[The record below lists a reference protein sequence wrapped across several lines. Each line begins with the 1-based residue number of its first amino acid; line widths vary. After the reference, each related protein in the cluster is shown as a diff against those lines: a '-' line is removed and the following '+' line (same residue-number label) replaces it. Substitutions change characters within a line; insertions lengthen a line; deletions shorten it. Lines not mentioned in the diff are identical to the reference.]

1 MLTNS
6 HFEQINDRL
15 ESGEKWSNGWIN
27 RTFIS
32 TISSEQWGTYKDSL
46 GNTIDTMLPSKLYA
60 LIKACDVAKKKNIH
74 KESSIPT
81 MSNIPIVNKEAN
93 FTMKQQGGQQRRN
106 KKGKFYEKR
115 PYSQKHPSREYIV
128 KLKKEFGDNYIE
140 CSHCHWLG
148 HTFASCRKCRNKRQ
162 FNKPSGNNQCCHQPE
177 NQNHQE

>member
-6 HFEQINDRL
+6 HFEQINDCL

-46 GNTIDTMLPSKLYA
+46 GNTIDTMLPSELYA

-81 MSNIPIVNKEAN
+81 MSNIPVVNKEAN
-93 FTMKQQGGQQRRN
+93 FIMK
-106 KKGKFYEKR
+106 
-115 PYSQKHPSREYIV
+115 
-128 KLKKEFGDNYIE
+128 
-140 CSHCHWLG
+140 
-148 HTFASCRKCRNKRQ
+148 
-162 FNKPSGNNQCCHQPE
+162 
-177 NQNHQE
+177 